1 VGWEFTRRR
10 SSSSSKS
17 REGGAWTKQQQE
29 PSDSAGDPKAA
40 ALYNNTP
47 PLYNILYYKSK
58 ALSRDI
64 LIYFMKTFSLFLVNI
79 YIDKVKKICYNI
91 IVNK

>member
-1 VGWEFTRRR
+1 VDEAAVGGLKHHCG
-10 SSSSSKS
+10 SSSK
-17 REGGAWTKQQQE
+17 E
-29 PSDSAGDPKAA
+29 PSASAGDPKAA

-47 PLYNILYYKSK
+47 PLYNILYYIVK
-58 ALSRDI
+58 ALSRSL

-79 YIDKVKKICYNI
+79 YVDKVKKICYNI